1 MEFNGKIGL
10 ILVNR
15 QKIREVTKALIEKF
29 DVEDIDIEEPSLE
42 SIVRN
47 IWS

>member
-1 MEFNGKIGL
+1 
-10 ILVNR
+10 
-15 QKIREVTKALIEKF
+15 VTKALIEKF

-42 SIVRN
+42 SVVRN